1 MTAFSLL
8 ISGLLSPGTLLA
20 NNDQQPEIE
29 FLEYLADWQTDQGEL
44 LDPLDIQD
52 ITNNTYTQPST
63 EASNNE

>member
-1 MTAFSLL
+1 MAVFSLL
-8 ISGLLSPGTLLA
+8 FSGLLSPGTLFA
-20 NNDQQPEIE
+20 DNDPQPDIE
-29 FLEYLADWQTDQGEL
+29 FLEYLSDWQTDQGEL